1 MILALAGGV
10 GGAKL
15 ANGLARILSP
25 AELVVAVNTGDDFE
39 HLGLHIS
46 PDLDTVIYT
55 LAGIA
60 NPATGWGRAD
70 ESWNFLTALGELGG
84 PTWFQL
90 GDRDLAAHVERTRR
104 LATGETLSQITAH
117 FCVRLGIRHSIVPMS
132 DQRVRTM
139 IRSNQGWLEFQDYF
153 VRLQCE
159 PRVVEIRFEGVEA
172 ARPSPGLEQ
181 VLQQDATLRA
191 VVICPSNPF
200 VSIDPI
206 LALRGIGDRL
216 PRLQA
221 PVVAVSPIV
230 GGQALKGPARKML
243 QELGY
248 EPSALGVAHHYQNF
262 LDGLVIDR
270 RDAALA
276 PAIEAL
282 GVRTLVTETI
292 MTGEAEQIALA
303 RRVVDFA
310 TQLCPLHGGIQH
322 STG

>member
-39 HLGLHIS
+39 HLGLHVS

-55 LAGIA
+55 LAGVA
-60 NPATGWGRAD
+60 NPVTGWGRAD
-70 ESWNFLTALGELGG
+70 ESWNFMAALGELGG
-84 PTWFQL
+84 PTWFRL

-104 LATGETLSQITAH
+104 LAAGETLSQIAAH
-117 FCVRLGIRHSIVPMS
+117 FCVRLGIRHPVVPMS
-132 DQRVRTM
+132 DQRVSTM
-139 IRSNQGWLEFQDYF
+139 VRSNQGWLAFQDYF

-159 PRVVEIRFEGVEA
+159 PQVLEIRFEGIET
-172 ARPSPGLEQ
+172 ARPSPGLERT
-181 VLQQDATLRA
+181 LQRDARLRA

-206 LALRGIGDRL
+206 LALRGVGDRL
-216 PRLQA
+216 PILKT
-221 PVVAVSPIV
+221 PIIAVSPIV

-248 EPSALGVAHHYQNF
+248 DPSALGVARHYQNF
-262 LDGLVIDR
+262 LDGFVIDR

-282 GVRTLVTETI
+282 GVRALVADTI

-303 RRVVDFA
+303 RHVIDFA
-310 TQLCPLHGGIQH
+310 TQLRALR
-322 STG
+322 